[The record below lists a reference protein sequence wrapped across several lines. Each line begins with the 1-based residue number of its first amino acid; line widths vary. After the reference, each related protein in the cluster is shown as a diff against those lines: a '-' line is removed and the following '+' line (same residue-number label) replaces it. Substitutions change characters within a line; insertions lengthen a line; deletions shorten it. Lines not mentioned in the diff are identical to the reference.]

1 MLNKFEIIE
10 NEVKLYKDTTLDQN
24 PTFAPRMGD
33 VYKLIDLFSVSKFR
47 DGDRDSLGYKK
58 VFFNIV
64 NFIVDVCAK
73 MLDLD
78 TKDIFVTAEEGAD
91 EWTAWLLGKELKMW
105 MKEKYFARKL
115 NEWGLKLPKYGDLW
129 VKKVKNDVVWIPPQ
143 NMIFR
148 VNATDYKTIPLIEK
162 HEYGADE
169 LRIVGKQNGWENIE
183 EVIAG
188 AVVTQISPI
197 APGSTVG
204 IKDDDVGIVIYEAW
218 FPKGYLEN
226 EESNWFIISK
236 GSNKVLAD
244 AKKDCPYK
252 KLAWEEIPGRLAGR
266 GRVEQLF
273 EEQIYLNRIANYK
286 SSGFHWT
293 SKHWYQAK
301 SGSGIEKNLM
311 TDSDDGEV
319 ILTNSEIT
327 PIVNEERNLSAYG
340 VDEQRWTENALRKTF
355 TTEPVSGQRNPSGTT
370 LGATVIQTQ
379 QTTAF
384 YKQKKE
390 ELAEFIKEVI
400 WDWILPEFSK
410 EANKEHKLFI
420 KNLIADGDSN
430 SEKFFQLKL
439 NERMNRLRMTSGYLT
454 PEQWEIRKAVQAE
467 MLKKEN
473 LDIPKGFYD
482 NLKYKINIRIT
493 GEELDVAARQSTINM
508 LIQMVNSN
516 PAIFENKRIVKF
528 LSYALN
534 MIGMNPK
541 DFFDEDTMTLQN
553 VAAQRGGSISAPAT
567 RAVPQMQTVSQ
578 QI

>member
-1 MLNKFEIIE
+1 MLDKFEIIE
-10 NEVKLYKDTTLDQN
+10 NEVKIYKDTVLDQN
-24 PTFAPRMGD
+24 PNFAPRMGD
-33 VYKLIDLFSVSKFR
+33 IYKLIDLFSVSKFR
-47 DGDRDSLGYKK
+47 DGDRDSLGFRK
-58 VFFNIV
+58 VFFNIG

-78 TKDIFVTAEEGAD
+78 TKDIFITAEEGQN

-105 MKEKYFARKL
+105 MKNTYFARKL

-129 VKKVKNDVVWIPPQ
+129 VKKVKSDVMWIPPQ

-183 EVIAG
+183 DVINA
-188 AVVTQISPI
+188 ATITPTSPI
-197 APGSTVG
+197 NPGSTVG
-204 IKDDDVGIVIYEAW
+204 VKDEDVGIVIYEAW

-226 EESNWFIISK
+226 EENNWFIISK
-236 GSNKVLAD
+236 DSNKVLAQ

-266 GRVEQLF
+266 GRWEQVF

-311 TDSDDGEV
+311 TEADDGEIV
-319 ILTNSEIT
+319 LTNSEIT
-327 PIVNEERNLSAYG
+327 PIVNEERNLQAYG
-340 VDEQRWTENALRKTF
+340 VDEARWTENVLRKTF

-390 ELAEFIKEVI
+390 ELAEFIKEI
-400 WDWILPEFSK
+400 LMDWVLPEFAK
-410 EANKEHKLFI
+410 EANKEHKLFM
-420 KNLIADGDSN
+420 KTLLADGDSN

-439 NERMNRLRMTSGYLT
+439 NERMNRLKMTSGYLT
-454 PEQWEIRKAVQAE
+454 PEQWEIRKSIQAE
-467 MLKKEN
+467 ILKKED

-516 PAIFENKRIVKF
+516 PAIFENKRVVKF

-553 VAAQRGGSISAPAT
+553 IAMQRGGSISAPAT
-567 RAVPQMQTVSQ
+567 PTMPAMQPVSQ
-578 QI
+578 TL